1 MRSIMVLNPKGGSGK
16 TTIATNIAV
25 HYALR
30 GQAVTLVDMDPQG
43 SSVDWLAERGEDR
56 APITGIHAVK
66 SGARTPRNTEVA
78 VLDAPAGVY
87 GKALTD
93 LLRRVHT
100 VVVPVVPS
108 PVDLRA
114 AQRFYDELV
123 GISRVVNRGLRIATV
138 ANRVREVSPNRYL
151 LEQYLRSLKLPD
163 GRKLPFT
170 TVLRQSQIYI
180 RAAERG
186 LGIWELAPSL
196 VEHEIE
202 LWKPLLRWLNSKHS
216 MPES

>member
-30 GQAVTLVDMDPQG
+30 GQAVTLIDMDPQG

-56 APITGIHAVK
+56 APIAGIHALK
-66 SGARTPRNTEVA
+66 SGVRAPRNTEIA

-100 VVVPVVPS
+100 LVVPVVPS

-114 AQRFYDELV
+114 AQRFYDELI
-123 GISRVVNRGLRIATV
+123 GISRVVNRGLRIASV
-138 ANRVREVSPNRYL
+138 ANRVRGVSPNRYL
-151 LEQYLRSLKLPD
+151 LEQNLRSLKLPD
-163 GRKLPFT
+163 GTKLPFA

-202 LWKPLLRWLNSKHS
+202 LWRPLLRWLNSKHS

>member
-16 TTIATNIAV
+16 TTVATNIAV

-30 GQAVTLVDMDPQG
+30 GQAVTLIDMDPQG

-56 APITGIHAVK
+56 APIAGIHAIK
-66 SGARTPRNTEVA
+66 SGVRAPRNTEIA

-114 AQRFYDELV
+114 AQRFYDELI

>member
-1 MRSIMVLNPKGGSGK
+1 ML
-16 TTIATNIAV
+16 TFAV
-25 HYALR
+25 
-30 GQAVTLVDMDPQG
+30 M
-43 SSVDWLAERGEDR
+43 
-56 APITGIHAVK
+56 
-66 SGARTPRNTEVA
+66 
-78 VLDAPAGVY
+78 
-87 GKALTD
+87 
-93 LLRRVHT
+93 
-100 VVVPVVPS
+100 
-108 PVDLRA
+108 
-114 AQRFYDELV
+114 
-123 GISRVVNRGLRIATV
+123 
-138 ANRVREVSPNRYL
+138 
-151 LEQYLRSLKLPD
+151 LPD

>member
-30 GQAVTLVDMDPQG
+30 GQAVTLIDMDPQG

-56 APITGIHAVK
+56 APIAGIHALK
-66 SGARTPRNTEVA
+66 SGVRAPRNTEIA
-78 VLDAPAGVY
+78 VIDAPAGVY

-100 VVVPVVPS
+100 LVVPVVPS

-114 AQRFYDELV
+114 AQRFYDELI

-170 TVLRQSQIYI
+170 TVLLQSQIYI

>member
-30 GQAVTLVDMDPQG
+30 GQAVTLIDMDPQG

-56 APITGIHAVK
+56 APIAGIHALK
-66 SGARTPRNTEVA
+66 SGVRAPRNTEIA

-100 VVVPVVPS
+100 LVVPVVPS
-108 PVDLRA
+108 PV
-114 AQRFYDELV
+114 
-123 GISRVVNRGLRIATV
+123 ISRRATFLR
-138 ANRVREVSPNRYL
+138 
-151 LEQYLRSLKLPD
+151 
-163 GRKLPFT
+163 
-170 TVLRQSQIYI
+170 
-180 RAAERG
+180 
-186 LGIWELAPSL
+186 
-196 VEHEIE
+196 
-202 LWKPLLRWLNSKHS
+202 
-216 MPES
+216 